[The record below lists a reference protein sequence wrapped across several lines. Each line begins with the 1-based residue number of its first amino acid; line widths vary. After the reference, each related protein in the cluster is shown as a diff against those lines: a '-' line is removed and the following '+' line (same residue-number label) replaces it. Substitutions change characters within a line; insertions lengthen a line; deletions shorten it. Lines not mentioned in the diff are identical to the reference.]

1 MIQSKVVSDGNNV
14 SLQIEGKNVPVCGY
28 ITYFEERNEYSAFEK
43 AGYKIYSVTVSFA
56 KQPINTGTGFTPYTG
71 GIFDCK
77 GKADFTELEKSIQ
90 RILDICPDAYIFPRV
105 YITMP
110 QWWVD
115 ENPTETVPIKD
126 GKFREALYSDKFRKD
141 AGELLEQFIA
151 YIKAS
156 EFSEHIFGYQLA
168 GGNTQ
173 EWFHFDL
180 QGGLCENALPYFN
193 TYIKS
198 KGLPLAPLTELPP
211 LQAIFEEEGGR
222 AEYIRA
228 YLRFANE
235 CVADT
240 IDYLAEVAKKAVD
253 YKQVIG
259 AFYGYILEV
268 DTPLWGT
275 HCLSKLLES
284 PNVDFFCAPN
294 SYLDLRPLGED
305 WGDMIPVDSVRLHNK
320 ICLMECDIR
329 TCLSDYPN
337 NCRQGSDPEGHYNT
351 DVWKGPSPE
360 PLSVSAVRKCLAHQ
374 ITHGNS
380 MWWFDMWGGW
390 YASDALM
397 LEMEKALMIYTD
409 ISMNHPV
416 HMKTEVAVFV
426 DEALYARLWPYETYK
441 RAQSQIRTA
450 LGRSGAP
457 YDIYLISDFE
467 KCFSRGNDY
476 KTVLFPIPVDT
487 EMLCDAISYCEENNI
502 SYMRATQEKCQFT
515 AEELKE
521 YFATAGV
528 WCYCESEDVVYVG
541 NGYVAIHAK
550 TEGQKTIKFPKEL
563 VLEDVSNGIMYDRLE
578 ALNVQM
584 QQYETR
590 IFKIR
595 QD

>member
-1 MIQSKVVSDGNNV
+1 MIQSKVVSNGNDV

-28 ITYFEERNEYSAFEK
+28 ITYFEERNEYAAFQK
-43 AGYKIYSVTVSFA
+43 VGYQIYSVTVSFA
-56 KQPINTGTGFTPYTG
+56 KQPINTSTGFTPYIG
-71 GIFDCK
+71 GIFDTK
-77 GKADFTELEKSIQ
+77 GEADFTELEKSIR
-90 RILDICPDAYIFPRV
+90 RILEICPHAYIFPRV
-105 YITMP
+105 YVTMP
-110 QWWVD
+110 KWWVD
-115 ENPTETVPIKD
+115 ENPTETVLMKD
-126 GKFREALYSDKFRKD
+126 GSYREALYSDKFRKD
-141 AGELLEQFIA
+141 AGELLVQFIE

-156 EFSEHIFGYQLA
+156 DFSEHIFGYQLA

-180 QGGLCENALPYFN
+180 QGGFCENALPYFN
-193 TYIKS
+193 AYIKS
-198 KGLPLAPLTELPP
+198 KDLPLTPLTELPP
-211 LQAIFEEEGGR
+211 LQAIFEEEGER
-222 AEYIRA
+222 ADYIRA

-240 IDYLAEVAKKAVD
+240 IDYLAAVAKETVD

-294 SYLDLRPLGED
+294 SYLGLRPLGED

-337 NCRQGSDPEGHYNT
+337 NSRPGSDPAGHYNT
-351 DVWKGPSPE
+351 DVWKGPSPK

-374 ITHGNS
+374 ITHHNS

-397 LEMEKALMIYTD
+397 VEMEKALRMYTD
-409 ISMNHPV
+409 ISVNQPV
-416 HMKTEVAVFV
+416 QMKTEVAVFV
-426 DEALYARLWPYETYK
+426 DETLYARLWPYETYK
-441 RAQSQIRTA
+441 RAQSEIRTS
-450 LGRSGAP
+450 LGRSGVS
-457 YDIYLISDFE
+457 YHIYLLSDFE
-467 KCFSRGNDY
+467 KCFSSSNEY
-476 KTVLFPIPVDT
+476 KAVLFPIPVGTD
-487 EMLCDAISYCEENNI
+487 MLKDAIDYCERNEI
-502 SYMRATQEKCQFT
+502 SYLCATQEKWLFT

-521 YFATAGV
+521 YFVSAGV
-528 WCYCESEDVVYVG
+528 WCYCESDDVVYVG
-541 NGYVAIHAK
+541 NGYAAIHAK
-550 TEGQKTIKFPKEL
+550 TEGQKTIKFPKKL
-563 VLEDVSNGIMYDRLE
+563 VLEDVSKGIMYERME
-578 ALNVQM
+578 ELNVQM

-590 IFKIR
+590 IFKII

>member
-1 MIQSKVVSDGNNV
+1 MIQSKIVSEGNDV
-14 SLQIEGKNVPVCGY
+14 SLYIEEEKVPVCGY
-28 ITYFEERNEYSAFEK
+28 ITYFEERNEYAAFQK
-43 AGYKIYSVTVSFA
+43 VGYKIYSVTVSFA
-56 KQPINTGTGFTPYTG
+56 KQPINTSTGFTPYTG
-71 GIFDCK
+71 GIFDTK
-77 GKADFTELEKSIQ
+77 GQADFTELEQSIQ
-90 RILDICPDAYIFPRV
+90 RILEICPDAYIFPRV

-115 ENPTETVPIKD
+115 ENPTETVLMKN
-126 GKFREALYSDKFRKD
+126 GKSREALYSDKFRKD
-141 AGELLEQFIA
+141 AGEMLVRFIE
-151 YIKAS
+151 YIQNSDFAD
-156 EFSEHIFGYQLA
+156 HIFGYQLA

-180 QGGLCENALPYFN
+180 QGSYCENAVPYFN
-193 TYIKS
+193 AYIENKN
-198 KGLPLAPLTELPP
+198 LPLELLTELPP
-211 LQAIFEEEGGR
+211 LQAIFEEESGK

-228 YLRFANE
+228 YLEFANE

-240 IDYLAEVAKKAVD
+240 IDYLASVAKRTVD

-337 NCRQGSDPEGHYNT
+337 NCRPGSDPAGHYNT

-374 ITHGNS
+374 ITHHNS

-397 LEMEKALMIYTD
+397 AEMERALMIYTD
-409 ISMNHPV
+409 VSSNQQTQMQ
-416 HMKTEVAVFV
+416 TEVAVFV
-426 DEALYARLWPYETYK
+426 DETLYARVWPYETYK
-441 RAQSQIRTA
+441 RAQSEIRTA
-450 LGRSGAP
+450 LGRSGVP
-457 YDIYLISDFE
+457 YDIYLLSDFK
-467 KCFSRGNDY
+467 KCLSSFDDY
-476 KTVLFPIPVDT
+476 KVMLFPIPVDT
-487 EMLCDAISYCEENNI
+487 DMLKAAVDYCEKRGI
-502 SYMRATQEKCQFT
+502 SYMRATKDKHQFT
-515 AEELKE
+515 AQELKE
-521 YFATAGV
+521 YFASTGV
-528 WCYCESEDVVYVG
+528 WCYCESDDVVYVG

-550 TEGQKTIKFPKEL
+550 TEGEKTIKFPKTL
-563 VLEDVSNGIMYDRLE
+563 VLEDVSSGIIYKDAKVLSI
-578 ALNVQM
+578 QM
-584 QQYETR
+584 KQYETR
-590 IFKIR
+590 IFKI
-595 QD
+595 Q